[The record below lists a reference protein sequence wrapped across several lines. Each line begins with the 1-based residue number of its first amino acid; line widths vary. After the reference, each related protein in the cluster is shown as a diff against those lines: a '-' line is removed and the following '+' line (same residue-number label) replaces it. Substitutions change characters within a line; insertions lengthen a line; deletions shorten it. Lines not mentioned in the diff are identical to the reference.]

1 MDTVYTRYI
10 KRGLDIFFS
19 LSLLLFL
26 SPVLLILLVL
36 VRVKL
41 GSPVIFKQQRPGKG
55 EQLFMM
61 YKFRTMTDQ
70 RNEQGDL
77 LSDADRL
84 TKFGSFLRST
94 SLDELP
100 ELWNILMGEMSF
112 VGPRPLLPI
121 YLDRYN
127 EEQRKRHFVRPGLTG
142 WAQVNGRNAIRWEEK
157 FELDIEYVKK
167 GSFVFDA
174 KIIARTMKQV
184 LQRKDISGSDH
195 VTSEEFKGTTEKSDR
210 KDIEDGI

>member
-1 MDTVYTRYI
+1 MDTVYTQYI

-19 LSLLLFL
+19 LSLLLIL
-26 SPVLLILLVL
+26 LPILLILMGLVKT
-36 VRVKL
+36 KL
-41 GSPVIFKQQRPGKG
+41 GSPVVFKQQRPGKG

-61 YKFRTMTDQ
+61 YKFRTMTDK
-70 RNEQGDL
+70 RNLQGEL
-77 LSDADRL
+77 LPDSDRL

-121 YLDRYN
+121 YLERYT
-127 EEQRKRHFVRPGLTG
+127 EEQRKRHQVRPGLTG

-157 FELDIEYVKK
+157 FAKDLEYVQNV
-167 GSFVFDA
+167 SFVLDSR
-174 KIIARTMKQV
+174 IIFRTLKQV
-184 LQRKDISGSDH
+184 VQRKDISGSDH
-195 VTSEEFKGTTEKSDR
+195 VTSEEFKGTTKHHHP
-210 KDIEDGI
+210 